1 MKSVKHV
8 YVALSGGVD
17 SAVAAVRLL
26 EAGYRVTAIFMQT
39 WHDPHARTVA
49 DSELEQAEVAASTAK
64 KIGVPFICLDVR
76 EKFYRV
82 VIRSFIEQYLSG
94 LTPNPCLFCN
104 PQIKWGLLQEYAL
117 DQGADYFA
125 TGHYARL
132 KPTTNGKVELFRGF
146 DRGKDQSYVLAM
158 LSQHQLSR
166 SLLPLGDLT
175 KADVRRLAGALN
187 LSVAGQKE
195 SQDLC
200 FLRNEDYRAFLQRH
214 APEAAAPGE
223 IVNLAGEVLGEH
235 QGLAFYTIGQ
245 RRGIRIAASEPYFVI
260 DKDAQTNRLIVGYAK
275 DAGNKHLQTARS
287 NWISGLPPEEGGQ
300 YQVMI
305 RYRANPVSAKLKE
318 ASMDEF
324 RLEFN
329 QPLRGITP
337 GQFAVLY
344 QGEVCLGGGII
355 KRTW

>member
-1 MKSVKHV
+1 
-8 YVALSGGVD
+8 
-17 SAVAAVRLL
+17 
-26 EAGYRVTAIFMQT
+26 
-39 WHDPHARTVA
+39 
-49 DSELEQAEVAASTAK
+49 
-64 KIGVPFICLDVR
+64 
-76 EKFYRV
+76 
-82 VIRSFIEQYLSG
+82 
-94 LTPNPCLFCN
+94 
-104 PQIKWGLLQEYAL
+104 
-117 DQGADYFA
+117 
-125 TGHYARL
+125 
-132 KPTTNGKVELFRGF
+132 
-146 DRGKDQSYVLAM
+146 M

-175 KADVRRLAGALN
+175 KTDVPGLRRVGFICGRLKRARPVLYEM
-187 LSVAGQKE
+187 KIT
-195 SQDLC
+195 
-200 FLRNEDYRAFLQRH
+200 AFLQRH

-344 QGEVCLGGGII
+344 QDEVCLGGGII

>member
-1 MKSVKHV
+1 MYK
-8 YVALSGGVD
+8 
-17 SAVAAVRLL
+17 R
-26 EAGYRVTAIFMQT
+26 Q
-39 WHDPHARTVA
+39 
-49 DSELEQAEVAASTAK
+49 
-64 KIGVPFICLDVR
+64 
-76 EKFYRV
+76 
-82 VIRSFIEQYLSG
+82 
-94 LTPNPCLFCN
+94 
-104 PQIKWGLLQEYAL
+104 LQEYAL

-344 QGEVCLGGGII
+344 QDEVCLGGGII